1 MNEEMEAGLTEIDS
15 ITDNLEVTEEANADE
30 AIPIGLRKEL
40 RKEAYKETMSI
51 DIENVD
57 AFETRTKVNTTKWRT
72 IYEVIDQAYFIG
84 SKIFSDDF
92 IKECKDDSN
101 EDRDIPRE
109 IKNKINR
116 MEMEQGLFAQVIM
129 LR

>member
-1 MNEEMEAGLTEIDS
+1 MDS
-15 ITDNLEVTEEANADE
+15 RTDNLEVTEEANADE

-57 AFETRTKVNTTKWRT
+57 AFETRTKVNITKWRT